1 MYTLIVSL
9 QVRPEKRDR
18 FLAAITQNAAA
29 SVRDEPG
36 CLRFD
41 VMEHAQQPNQFY
53 FYEVYRDTDGFAA
66 HKAAPHFGGLAP
78 GRSRVRGAGQS
89 GQHLLRHHRQ
99 PRRRGVGMTAVS
111 PAHRPEGQPMSS
123 TSSP

>member
-66 HKAAPHFGGLAP
+66 HKAAPHFAAWRRAAEECVVP
-78 GRSRVRGAGQS
+78 GSQVNTFS
-89 GQHLLRHHRQ
+89 DII
-99 PRRRGVGMTAVS
+99 VS
-111 PAHRPEGQPMSS
+111 HAAEVSA
-123 TSSP
+123 